1 MIERRLVQS
10 ARERHR
16 TKVLHLQVTAVHKAN
31 IMKIA
36 DGYFLKVCS
45 DVAVD
50 YPAIEFENMIVDNA
64 SMQVRASFFYL

>member
-1 MIERRLVQS
+1 M
-10 ARERHR
+10 
-16 TKVLHLQVTAVHKAN
+16 TAVHKAN

-45 DVAVD
+45 DVAAD

-64 SMQVRASFFYL
+64 SMQVRACLAYVA